1 MLRKRVGLSVI
12 ASSLLI
18 GVGLWATLGM
28 AASTSHQAEVQSLF
42 QGPAQG
48 TSAPGATVFTAIF
61 ASAEPSIY
69 PAAGAEAIPTGRI
82 ELVQAP
88 DGSQPL
94 SSLPPGSN
102 EVDDLAAPGAVRP
115 EVISGNL
122 VASFE
127 GPPDIPDIF
136 GFSSV
141 PPDPITAAGPNHLIG
156 AVNTSFEIFN
166 KSGDMQERVDPT
178 AWFEN
183 VLPGLGGPQDS
194 PLGRAF
200 DPKVIYDHFEDRWVL
215 VYLAI
220 DRNPTTQSW
229 ILVSVSDDADPH
241 GNWCNWAL
249 RADVNGSTPAS
260 NWSDY

>member
-28 AASTSHQAEVQSLF
+28 AGSTSHQAEVQSLF

-141 PPDPITAAGPNHLIG
+141 PPYNRRRPQSPDRCSKYLIRDLQQIGRHAG
-156 AVNTSFEIFN
+156 
-166 KSGDMQERVDPT
+166 
-178 AWFEN
+178 
-183 VLPGLGGPQDS
+183 
-194 PLGRAF
+194 
-200 DPKVIYDHFEDRWVL
+200 
-215 VYLAI
+215 
-220 DRNPTTQSW
+220 
-229 ILVSVSDDADPH
+229 
-241 GNWCNWAL
+241 
-249 RADVNGSTPAS
+249 AS
-260 NWSDY
+260 